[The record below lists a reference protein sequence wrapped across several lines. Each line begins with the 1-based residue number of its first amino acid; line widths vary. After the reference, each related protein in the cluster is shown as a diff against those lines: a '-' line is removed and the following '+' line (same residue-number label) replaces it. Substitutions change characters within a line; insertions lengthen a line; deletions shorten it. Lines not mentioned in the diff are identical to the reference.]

1 MDTCI
6 CMAESLCSSPE
17 ITKTLLV
24 SYNPNTNSCFLK
36 VMNLKPK
43 KKKVNLKYILL
54 SERNLS
60 KKPTDYIISVMTF
73 RNSTVIALI
82 KIPVVS
88 RSCGKTKHAKKYA
101 YWWQHIKSISKRQRP
116 TEEAYSGQCWNNLS
130 NKKTLK

>member
-17 ITKTLLV
+17 TTKTLLIR
-24 SYNPNTNSCFLK
+24 YNPNTNSCFLK
-36 VMNLKPK
+36 VMNLKQ
-43 KKKVNLKYILL
+43 KYILL

-82 KIPVVS
+82 KMPVVS